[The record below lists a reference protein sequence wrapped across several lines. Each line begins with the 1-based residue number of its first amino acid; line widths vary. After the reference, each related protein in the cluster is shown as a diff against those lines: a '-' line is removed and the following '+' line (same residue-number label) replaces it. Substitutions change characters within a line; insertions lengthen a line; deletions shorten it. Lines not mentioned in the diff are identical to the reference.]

1 MMQDD
6 ATPEQTGKRKLSRKA
21 HLKELTRLKKSR
33 AEVRADPEF
42 VPPPV
47 APDDR
52 HMEEC
57 DELTVEQPGDAA
69 RRQREAYNSRRSR
82 GRERLCG
89 VGSSSRFMESW
100 FASVPANQQ
109 QLIDKEL
116 CPGGTTDL
124 TCMRHCCLFLPKF
137 HCELNWI
144 ERVWGA
150 SKAYTRSHCM
160 YSLQGL
166 RETMPISLSQDI
178 SDLPLHLQGR
188 ADLPVC
194 PLYAQ
199 RRWARISRQYM
210 HEYRKGA
217 NACDAIRNVTA
228 QRTQKRHRDTNDSRS
243 RQVEARMASLSRGM

>member
-1 MMQDD
+1 MQDD
-6 ATPEQTGKRKLSRKA
+6 ATPEQTGKRKLSRKEQ
-21 HLKELTRLKKSR
+21 LKELTRLKKSR

-52 HMEEC
+52 DMEEC

-82 GRERLCG
+82 GRSQPDFRSECSALQHVVEKRITFRDVCCT
-89 VGSSSRFMESW
+89 
-100 FASVPANQQ
+100 AS
-109 QLIDKEL
+109 EL

-166 RETMPISLSQDI
+166 RETVPISLSQDI